1 MHLVRDATCPQR
13 IAPVRAAA
21 SVQKS
26 HASTLAARHKSLG
39 DQTVRMKS
47 DMVAVADRGLY
58 QEPPFLTMA
67 EGETPSVPPPT
78 NGEVESRLGHHED
91 WMVNLRG
98 EPWLNSERSMDWYT
112 GKAPLPGKCPGVNPE
127 TGKIQSLPMPNLA
140 KVTRKAAQDYFDNSW
155 TISETLFAGFKGEEP
170 FYRPPVHGLRH
181 PQIFY
186 YGHTPCLYVN
196 KLRVAGVL
204 DGPVNEYFE
213 SIFEVGVDEMLWDD
227 MHKNDMVWP
236 KVSEVHAYRKAVYQA
251 VSNIIAT
258 HPSLEDNN
266 GESPVTITWDHPMW
280 SLFMGFEHERI
291 HVETSSVLF
300 RETPLHLMQMP
311 KAWPA
316 LHPTSQRETPPV
328 RPSAGIDFPSN
339 SMIAVKGGTVDLGK
353 PRDFPSYGWDNE
365 YGHRS
370 VEVPDFKAS
379 RFLITNGDF
388 WHFVNAGGYRT
399 QSYWSEDGWGWRKH
413 RNMKWPFFWKPD
425 GPEGSMRFKLRN
437 IFEQT
442 DMQWDWPATVNYHEA
457 RAYCAWKSEQDGLA
471 GKPEA
476 YRVITEAE
484 HHLIRGEDL
493 QLEKA
498 RKDPSKDRTMAV
510 GGDTFASGNQGAN
523 LNLAYGSESPV
534 DALPASSSG
543 HHDAMGNVWE
553 WTEDHFNPLEGF
565 KVHSVYDDFS
575 SPCFDGR
582 HHMIMGGSFASM
594 SDNGGSLF
602 CRYHFR
608 PHFLQHSGFRLVSS
622 KHAAPAKL
630 LSESDVAAQAQEVPG
645 SAEPY
650 YETDDLLSQY
660 MSLHF
665 PSSGSREDVPAIL
678 PHDGAPT
685 HALGFP
691 QRVAQLLVDAEP
703 TRTNGRALDLG
714 CAVGGSSFALASA
727 GFDDVIGIDF
737 SESFI
742 RSAER
747 MKRGEAVK
755 FRMREE
761 GDLRAEL
768 QAVHEPNVTAEVRD
782 KITFRVGD
790 ACKLKEDAA
799 ELGTFDGAVL
809 ANLLCRLPDP
819 LACLDGLQ
827 AVINKGGVVVIVTPF
842 SWLEQFTKR
851 SSWLGGYVD
860 AESGATVRS
869 KAQLQLEMEKRGFV
883 KKSEKQMP
891 LLIKEHQRKYQ
902 YIVSEATVWRKAS

>member
-1 MHLVRDATCPQR
+1 MQLVRDAACNGRIAPSSRAAWRKTHAVLLGGYHQR
-13 IAPVRAAA
+13 IARQQR
-21 SVQKS
+21 S
-26 HASTLAARHKSLG
+26 
-39 DQTVRMKS
+39 KS
-47 DMVAVADRGLY
+47 DMVAVSDRALY
-58 QEPPFLTMA
+58 HDPPFLHI
-67 EGETPSVPPPT
+67 
-78 NGEVESRLGHHED
+78 NGEVDTNSKLGHHED

-98 EPWLNSERSMDWYT
+98 EHWLASERTMDWYT
-112 GKAPLPGKCPGVNPE
+112 GKAPLPMRCPGVNPQ
-127 TGKIQSLPMPNLA
+127 TGKIQSLPMPNLG

-155 TISETLFAGFKGEEP
+155 TITETLFAGFKGEEP

-236 KVSEVHAYRKAVYQA
+236 KVSEVHAYRKAVYEV
-251 VSNIIAT
+251 VSNVIAT
-258 HPSLEDNN
+258 HPCLEDNN
-266 GESPVTITWDHPMW
+266 GESPVAITWDHPLW

-291 HVETSSVLF
+291 HIETSSVLF
-300 RETPLHLMQMP
+300 RETPLNLMQVP

-316 LHPTSQRETPPV
+316 LHPSSR
-328 RPSAGIDFPSN
+328 RAAPSEKPKAGQDFPSN
-339 SMIAVKGGTVDLGK
+339 SMVPVRGGTVGLGK

-365 YGHRS
+365 YGHRR
-370 VEVPDFKAS
+370 VEVPDFEAS
-379 RFLITNGDF
+379 RFLVSNGEF
-388 WHFVNAGGYRT
+388 WHFVKAGGYRT
-399 QSYWSEDGWGWRKH
+399 EKYWSEDGWGWRKH

-442 DMQWDWPATVNYHEA
+442 DMQWDWPVAVNYHEA

-476 YRVITEAE
+476 YRVISEAE
-484 HHLIRGEDL
+484 HHLIRGEEL
-493 QLEKA
+493 QLDKV
-498 RKDPSKDRTMAV
+498 KQDPSRDRTMVV
-510 GGDTFASGNQGAN
+510 GGDAFATGTKAAAN

-553 WTEDHFNPLEGF
+553 WTEDHFNPLDGF
-565 KVHSVYDDFS
+565 KVHNTYDDFS
-575 SPCFDGR
+575 TPCFDGR

-630 LSESDVAAQAQEVPG
+630 LSEPISVSTDAPDGNSDAQ
-645 SAEPY
+645 PY

-665 PSSGSREDVPAIL
+665 PSSGSLEGVPSIL
-678 PHDGAPT
+678 PHDSAPI

-691 QRVAQLLVDAEP
+691 QRVAQLLVDAGA

-727 GFDDVIGIDF
+727 GFDVVGIDF

-742 RSAER
+742 QSAER

-755 FRMREE
+755 FRVRQE
-761 GDLRAEL
+761 GDLTDEL
-768 QAVHEPNVTAEVRD
+768 QATHEPSVTAQVRE
-782 KITFRVGD
+782 KVSFRVGD
-790 ACKLKEDAA
+790 ACKLKEDAK

-827 AVINKGGVVVIVTPF
+827 AVINPGGVVVIVTPF

-851 SSWLGGYVD
+851 SSWLGGFVNS
-860 AESGATVRS
+860 ESGETVRS
-869 KAQLQLEMEKRGFV
+869 KVQLQLEMEKRGFV
-883 KKSEKQMP
+883 KESEKQMP

-902 YIVSEATVWRKAS
+902 YIVSEATVWRRA